1 MENWLESVYSDGSA
15 EFVSNPSPRIGE
27 TVTVRLRMYEDAPV
41 KYVYLR
47 SVPNGGELKVPM
59 HREKEAHGLVYWACE
74 LPIIE
79 RRTQYHFYIV
89 CADCI
94 YFYTQKEITT
104 YLPEHTYDFV
114 LLTDYVQPTWVKDAV
129 FYQIFPERFCN
140 GDPSNDVKT
149 GEYTQDG
156 YSSIRMEHWDDTPL
170 TYEQG
175 HCMDFYGGDLRGIRG
190 KIPYLKELG
199 VTAVYLNPVF
209 YAPSCH
215 KYDCLDYFHVDPH
228 FGGDEALAALFD
240 VRRETKYGVAYVTVL
255 EYRGEET

>member
-15 EFVSNPSPRIGE
+15 EFVSNQTPRIGE

-59 HREKEAHGLVYWACE
+59 HREKESHGLVYWACE

-129 FYQIFPERFCN
+129 FYQIFP
-140 GDPSNDVKT
+140 
-149 GEYTQDG
+149 
-156 YSSIRMEHWDDTPL
+156 
-170 TYEQG
+170 
-175 HCMDFYGGDLRGIRG
+175 
-190 KIPYLKELG
+190 
-199 VTAVYLNPVF
+199 
-209 YAPSCH
+209 
-215 KYDCLDYFHVDPH
+215 
-228 FGGDEALAALFD
+228 
-240 VRRETKYGVAYVTVL
+240 
-255 EYRGEET
+255 